1 MNAMEVMSNFRHE
14 KILFVNNEKAGL
26 KAIIAVHNTNLG
38 PAIGGCRLWPYASFD
53 DALFDVT
60 RLSRGMSHK
69 NAVAGLPHGGGKGVI
84 IADPSQ
90 KTEAMF
96 EAFGEAVNNLG
107 GDYITA
113 EDVNTDTNDALVML
127 RKTKYLCGL
136 PHGGGK
142 GVIIADPSMKTEAM
156 FEAFGEAVESLG
168 GDYITAEDVNT
179 TCDDALVMMRKTS
192 HICGLPMN
200 SGDPSPFTARGC
212 WQGIKAT
219 AKVALG
225 RNDLEGLTVT
235 VQGLGKVGYD
245 LCRYLHNDGAKL
257 FVGNLRNKEALERA
271 RDEFGATIL
280 ENDQIMTQ
288 ECDILAPCALGAILN
303 YNTIPNLNCKAVA
316 GAANNQILDDECGR
330 MLKARG
336 IYYAPDFVINGGGVI
351 NAAAEVDGPY
361 NKDEV
366 LVKVDNIYTT
376 IEHILS
382 ESKKTGEP
390 EGVIATRYAE
400 SLIYR

>member
-1 MNAMEVMSNFRHE
+1 MNAMTEMSNYRHE
-14 KILFVNNEKAGL
+14 KVLFVNNEKAGL

-38 PAIGGCRLWPYASFD
+38 PAIGGCRLWPYESYDA
-53 DALFDVT
+53 ALFDVL

-96 EAFGEAVNNLG
+96 EAFAEAVNNLG

-113 EDVNTDTNDALVML
+113 EDVNTTCDDAMIML
-127 RKTKYLCGL
+127 RKTK
-136 PHGGGK
+136 
-142 GVIIADPSMKTEAM
+142 
-156 FEAFGEAVESLG
+156 
-168 GDYITAEDVNT
+168 
-179 TCDDALVMMRKTS
+179 

-200 SGDPSPFTARGC
+200 SGDPSPFTARGV

-219 AKVALG
+219 AKVALD
-225 RNDLEGLTVT
+225 RDSLEGVT
-235 VQGLGKVGYD
+235 VAIQGLGKVGYD
-245 LCRYLHNDGAKL
+245 LARYLHNDGAKL
-257 FVGNLRNKEALERA
+257 IVGNRSNKAALERA
-271 RDEFGATIL
+271 ADEFGATIVGTNEIL
-280 ENDQIMTQ
+280 SA

-303 YNTIPNLNCKAVA
+303 PTTIPALRCKAVA
-316 GAANNQILDDECGR
+316 GAANNQILDDASGLA
-330 MLKARG
+330 LKARG

-361 NKDEV
+361 NEAAV
-366 LVKVDNIYTT
+366 IEKVDNIYNS
-376 IEHILS
+376 IERILS
-382 ESKKTGEP
+382 ESKQTGEP

-400 SLIYR
+400 SLIYG

>member
-1 MNAMEVMSNFRHE
+1 MNAMTEMTNFRHE
-14 KILFVNNEKAGL
+14 KVLFVNNEKAGL

-38 PAIGGCRLWPYASFD
+38 PAIGGCRLFPYASYD
-53 DALFDVT
+53 DALFDVL

-113 EDVNTDTNDALVML
+113 EDVNTTCADAMVML
-127 RKTKYLCGL
+127 RKT
-136 PHGGGK
+136 
-142 GVIIADPSMKTEAM
+142 
-156 FEAFGEAVESLG
+156 
-168 GDYITAEDVNT
+168 N
-179 TCDDALVMMRKTS
+179 

-200 SGDPSPFTARGC
+200 SGDPSPFTARGV

-225 RNDLEGLTVT
+225 RDDLEGLTIA
-235 VQGLGKVGYD
+235 VQGLGKVGWD
-245 LCRYLHNDGAKL
+245 LCRLLNESGAKL
-257 FVGNLRNKEALERA
+257 IIANRSNKEMAEKA
-271 RDEFGATIL
+271 IAEFGAKIVATEEIYA
-280 ENDQIMTQ
+280 Q
-288 ECDILAPCALGAILN
+288 ECDIFSPNAMGAILN
-303 YNTIPNLNCKAVA
+303 PTTIPQLKCKAVA
-316 GAANNQILDDECGR
+316 GGANNQILDDASGIA
-330 MLKARG
+330 LKQRG
-336 IYYAPDFVINGGGVI
+336 IFYAPDFVINGGGVI

-361 NKDEV
+361 NKDAV
-366 LVKVDNIYTT
+366 LEKVDNIYNS
-376 IEHILS
+376 IEHILT

-390 EGVIATRYAE
+390 EGVIATRFAE
-400 SLIYR
+400 SIIYK

>member
-1 MNAMEVMSNFRHE
+1 MNAMTEMVNFRHE
-14 KILFVNNEKAGL
+14 KVLFINNEKAGL
-26 KAIIAVHNTNLG
+26 KAIIAVHSTNLG
-38 PAIGGCRLWPYASFD
+38 PAIGGCRLFPYASYD
-53 DALFDVT
+53 DALFDVL

-113 EDVNTDTNDALVML
+113 EDVNTTCADAMVML
-127 RKTKYLCGL
+127 RKT
-136 PHGGGK
+136 
-142 GVIIADPSMKTEAM
+142 
-156 FEAFGEAVESLG
+156 
-168 GDYITAEDVNT
+168 N
-179 TCDDALVMMRKTS
+179 

-200 SGDPSPFTARGC
+200 SGDPSPFTARGV
-212 WQGIKAT
+212 WQGIRAT

-225 RNDLEGLTVT
+225 RDDLEGLTIA

-245 LCRYLHNDGAKL
+245 LCRLLNESGAKL
-257 FVGNLRNKEALERA
+257 IIANRSNKEMAQKAVE
-271 RDEFGATIL
+271 EFGAKIVATEEIYA
-280 ENDQIMTQ
+280 Q
-288 ECDILAPCALGAILN
+288 ECDIFSPNAMGAILN
-303 YNTIPNLNCKAVA
+303 PTTIPQLKCKAVA
-316 GAANNQILDDECGR
+316 GGANNQILDIASGEA
-330 MLKARG
+330 LKARG
-336 IYYAPDFVINGGGVI
+336 IFYAPDFVINGGGVI

-361 NKDEV
+361 NKEEV
-366 LVKVDNIYTT
+366 LKKVDNIYNS

-400 SLIYR
+400 SIIYK

>member
-1 MNAMEVMSNFRHE
+1 MNAMTEMSNYRHE
-14 KILFVNNEKAGL
+14 KVLFVNNEKAGL

-38 PAIGGCRLWPYASFD
+38 PAIGGCRLWPYESYDA
-53 DALFDVT
+53 ALFDVL

-96 EAFGEAVNNLG
+96 EAFAEAVNNLG

-113 EDVNTDTNDALVML
+113 EDVNTTCDDAMIML
-127 RKTKYLCGL
+127 RKTK
-136 PHGGGK
+136 
-142 GVIIADPSMKTEAM
+142 
-156 FEAFGEAVESLG
+156 
-168 GDYITAEDVNT
+168 
-179 TCDDALVMMRKTS
+179 

-200 SGDPSPFTARGC
+200 SGDPSPFTARGV

-219 AKVALG
+219 AKVALD
-225 RNDLEGLTVT
+225 RDSLEGVT
-235 VQGLGKVGYD
+235 IAIQGLGKVGYD
-245 LCRYLHNDGAKL
+245 LARYLHNDGAKL
-257 FVGNLRNKEALERA
+257 IVGNRSNKAALERA
-271 RDEFGATIL
+271 ADEFGATVVGTNEIL
-280 ENDQIMTQ
+280 TA

-303 YNTIPNLNCKAVA
+303 PNTIPNLRCKAVA
-316 GAANNQILDDECGR
+316 GAANNQILDDASGLA
-330 MLKARG
+330 LKARG

-361 NKDEV
+361 NEAAV
-366 LVKVDNIYTT
+366 LEKVDNIYNS
-376 IEHILS
+376 IERILS
-382 ESKKTGEP
+382 ESKQTGEP

-400 SLIYR
+400 SLIYG

>member
-1 MNAMEVMSNFRHE
+1 MNAMEEMSKYRHE
-14 KILFVNNEKAGL
+14 KVLFVNNEKAGL

-38 PAIGGCRLWPYASFD
+38 PAIGGCRLWPYESYDA
-53 DALFDVT
+53 ALFDVL

-96 EAFGEAVNNLG
+96 EAFAEAVNNLG

-113 EDVNTDTNDALVML
+113 EDVNTTCDDAMIML
-127 RKTKYLCGL
+127 RKT
-136 PHGGGK
+136 
-142 GVIIADPSMKTEAM
+142 
-156 FEAFGEAVESLG
+156 
-168 GDYITAEDVNT
+168 N
-179 TCDDALVMMRKTS
+179 

-200 SGDPSPFTARGC
+200 SGDPSPFTARGV

-225 RNDLEGLTVT
+225 RDSLEGVTVA

-245 LCRYLHNDGAKL
+245 LCRYLHKDGAKL
-257 FVGNLRNKEALERA
+257 IVGNRSNKAALEKA
-271 RDEFGATIL
+271 ADEFGATIVGTNEIL
-280 ENDQIMTQ
+280 TA

-303 YNTIPNLNCKAVA
+303 PATIPNLRCKAVA
-316 GAANNQILDDECGR
+316 GAANNQILDDASGIA
-330 MLKARG
+330 LKARG

-361 NKDEV
+361 NEQAV
-366 LVKVDNIYTT
+366 LAKVDNIYNS

-400 SLIYR
+400 SLIYG

>member
-1 MNAMEVMSNFRHE
+1 MNAMTEMSKYRHE
-14 KILFVNNEKAGL
+14 KVLFVNNEKAGL

-38 PAIGGCRLWPYASFD
+38 PAIGGCRLWPYESYDA
-53 DALFDVT
+53 ALFDVL

-90 KTEAMF
+90 KSEAMF
-96 EAFGEAVNNLG
+96 EAFAEAVNNLG

-113 EDVNTDTNDALVML
+113 EDVNTTCDDAMIML
-127 RKTKYLCGL
+127 RKT
-136 PHGGGK
+136 
-142 GVIIADPSMKTEAM
+142 
-156 FEAFGEAVESLG
+156 
-168 GDYITAEDVNT
+168 N
-179 TCDDALVMMRKTS
+179 

-200 SGDPSPFTARGC
+200 SGDPSPFTARGV

-225 RNDLEGLTVT
+225 RDSLEGVTVA

-245 LCRYLHNDGAKL
+245 LCRYLHKDGAKL
-257 FVGNLRNKEALERA
+257 IVGNRSNKAALEKA
-271 RDEFGATIL
+271 ADEFGATIVGTN
-280 ENDQIMTQ
+280 EIMSA

-303 YNTIPNLNCKAVA
+303 PTTIPNLRCKAVA
-316 GAANNQILDDECGR
+316 GAANNQILDDASGLA
-330 MLKARG
+330 LKARG
-336 IYYAPDFVINGGGVI
+336 IFYAPDFVINGGGVI

-361 NKDEV
+361 NEQAV
-366 LVKVDNIYTT
+366 LAKVDNIYNS

-390 EGVIATRYAE
+390 EGVIATRFAE
-400 SLIYR
+400 SLIYG

>member
-1 MNAMEVMSNFRHE
+1 MNAMTEMSKYRHE
-14 KILFVNNEKAGL
+14 KVLFVNNEKAGL

-38 PAIGGCRLWPYASFD
+38 PAIGGCRLWPYESYDA
-53 DALFDVT
+53 ALFDVL

-96 EAFGEAVNNLG
+96 EAFAEAVNSLG

-113 EDVNTDTNDALVML
+113 EDVNTDCDDALIML
-127 RKTKYLCGL
+127 RKT
-136 PHGGGK
+136 
-142 GVIIADPSMKTEAM
+142 
-156 FEAFGEAVESLG
+156 
-168 GDYITAEDVNT
+168 N
-179 TCDDALVMMRKTS
+179 
-192 HICGLPMN
+192 HICGLPQN
-200 SGDPSPFTARGC
+200 SGDPSPFTARGV

-219 AKVALG
+219 AKVALD
-225 RNDLEGLTVT
+225 RDSLEGLTIA

-245 LCRYLHNDGAKL
+245 LCRYLHKDGAKL
-257 FVGNLRNKEALERA
+257 IVGNRSNKAALEKA
-271 RDEFGATIL
+271 ADEFGATIVGTN
-280 ENDQIMTQ
+280 EIMSA

-303 YNTIPNLNCKAVA
+303 PNTIPNLRCKAVA
-316 GAANNQILDDECGR
+316 GAANNQILDDASGLA
-330 MLKARG
+330 LKARG

-361 NKDEV
+361 KVEEV
-366 LVKVDNIYTT
+366 LKKVDNIYNT

-400 SLIYR
+400 SLIYG

>member
-1 MNAMEVMSNFRHE
+1 MNAMTEMTNYRHE
-14 KILFVNNEKAGL
+14 KVLFVNNEKAGL

-38 PAIGGCRLWPYASFD
+38 PAIGGCRLFPYASFD
-53 DALFDVT
+53 DALFDVL

-69 NAVAGLPHGGGKGVI
+69 NAVA
-84 IADPSQ
+84 
-90 KTEAMF
+90 
-96 EAFGEAVNNLG
+96 
-107 GDYITA
+107 
-113 EDVNTDTNDALVML
+113 
-127 RKTKYLCGL
+127 GL

-156 FEAFGEAVESLG
+156 FEAFGEAVNNLG

-179 TCDDALVMMRKTS
+179 DCDDALIMMRKTK

-200 SGDPSPFTARGC
+200 SGDPSPFTARGV
-212 WQGIKAT
+212 WQGIRAT

-225 RNDLEGLTVT
+225 RDDLEGLTIA

-245 LCRYLHNDGAKL
+245 LCRHLHNSGAKL
-257 FVGNLRNKEALERA
+257 IIANRSNQAMAEKAKE
-271 RDEFGATIL
+271 EFGAIIVPTEEIYA
-280 ENDQIMTQ
+280 Q
-288 ECDILAPCALGAILN
+288 ECDIFSPNAMGAILN
-303 YNTIPNLNCKAVA
+303 PTTIPQLKCKAVA
-316 GAANNQILDDECGR
+316 GGSNNQILDDASGIA
-330 MLKARG
+330 LKQRG
-336 IYYAPDFVINGGGVI
+336 IFYAPDFVINGGGVI

-366 LVKVDNIYTT
+366 LVKVDNIYNS

-390 EGVIATRYAE
+390 EGVIATRFAE
-400 SLIYR
+400 SIIYK

>member
-1 MNAMEVMSNFRHE
+1 MNAMTEMVNFRHE
-14 KILFVNNEKAGL
+14 KVLFINNEKAGL

-38 PAIGGCRLWPYASFD
+38 PAIGGCRLFPYASYD
-53 DALFDVT
+53 DALFDVL

-113 EDVNTDTNDALVML
+113 EDVNTTCDDAMVML
-127 RKTKYLCGL
+127 RKT
-136 PHGGGK
+136 
-142 GVIIADPSMKTEAM
+142 
-156 FEAFGEAVESLG
+156 
-168 GDYITAEDVNT
+168 N
-179 TCDDALVMMRKTS
+179 

-200 SGDPSPFTARGC
+200 SGDPSPFTARGV
-212 WQGIKAT
+212 WQGIRAT

-225 RNDLEGLTVT
+225 TDSLEGLTIA

-245 LCRYLHNDGAKL
+245 LARYLHKDGAKL
-257 FVGNLRNKEALERA
+257 IVGNRSNKAALERA
-271 RDEFGATIL
+271 ADEFGATVVATNEIL
-280 ENDQIMTQ
+280 TA

-303 YNTIPNLNCKAVA
+303 PNTIPSLRCKAVA
-316 GAANNQILDDECGR
+316 GAANNQILDDASGIA
-330 MLKARG
+330 LKARG

-361 NKDEV
+361 NKEAV
-366 LVKVDNIYTT
+366 LEKVDNIYNT
-376 IEHILS
+376 IEQILT

-400 SLIYR
+400 SLIYG

>member
-1 MNAMEVMSNFRHE
+1 MNAMTEMSNYRHE
-14 KILFVNNEKAGL
+14 KVLFVNNEKAGL

-38 PAIGGCRLWPYASFD
+38 PAIGGCRLWPYESYDA
-53 DALFDVT
+53 ALFDVL

-96 EAFGEAVNNLG
+96 EAFAEAVNSLG

-113 EDVNTDTNDALVML
+113 EDVNTDCDDALIML
-127 RKTKYLCGL
+127 RKT
-136 PHGGGK
+136 
-142 GVIIADPSMKTEAM
+142 
-156 FEAFGEAVESLG
+156 
-168 GDYITAEDVNT
+168 N
-179 TCDDALVMMRKTS
+179 
-192 HICGLPMN
+192 HICGLPQN
-200 SGDPSPFTARGC
+200 SGDPSPFTARGV

-219 AKVALG
+219 AKVALD
-225 RNDLEGLTVT
+225 RDSLEGLTIA

-245 LCRYLHNDGAKL
+245 LCRYLHKDGAKL
-257 FVGNLRNKEALERA
+257 IVGNRSNKAALEKA
-271 RDEFGATIL
+271 ADEFGATVVGTN
-280 ENDQIMTQ
+280 EIMSA

-303 YNTIPNLNCKAVA
+303 PNTIPNLRCKAVA
-316 GAANNQILDDECGR
+316 GAANNQILDDASGLA
-330 MLKARG
+330 LKARG
-336 IYYAPDFVINGGGVI
+336 IFYAPDFVINGGGVI

-361 NKDEV
+361 NKDAV
-366 LVKVDNIYTT
+366 LAKVDNIYNS

-390 EGVIATRYAE
+390 EGVIATRFAE
-400 SLIYR
+400 SIIYK

>member
-1 MNAMEVMSNFRHE
+1 MNAMTEMSKYRHE
-14 KILFVNNEKAGL
+14 KVLFVNNEKAGL

-38 PAIGGCRLWPYASFD
+38 PAIGGCRLFPYASFD
-53 DALFDVT
+53 DALFDVL

-69 NAVAGLPHGGGKGVI
+69 NAVA
-84 IADPSQ
+84 
-90 KTEAMF
+90 
-96 EAFGEAVNNLG
+96 
-107 GDYITA
+107 
-113 EDVNTDTNDALVML
+113 
-127 RKTKYLCGL
+127 GL

-156 FEAFGEAVESLG
+156 FEAFGEAVNNLG

-179 TCDDALVMMRKTS
+179 DCDDALNMMRKTK

-200 SGDPSPFTARGC
+200 SGDPSPFTARGV

-225 RNDLEGLTVT
+225 RDDLEGLTIA

-245 LCRYLHNDGAKL
+245 LCRHLHESGAKL
-257 FVGNLRNKEALERA
+257 IIANRSNKEMAEKA
-271 RDEFGATIL
+271 IAEFGAKIVATEEIYA
-280 ENDQIMTQ
+280 Q
-288 ECDILAPCALGAILN
+288 ECDIFSPNAMGAILN
-303 YNTIPNLNCKAVA
+303 PTTIPQLKCKAVA
-316 GAANNQILDDECGR
+316 GGANNQILDDASGIA
-330 MLKARG
+330 LKERG
-336 IYYAPDFVINGGGVI
+336 IFYAPDFVINGGGVI

-361 NKDEV
+361 NKEEV
-366 LVKVDNIYTT
+366 LKKVDNIYNT

-390 EGVIATRYAE
+390 EGVIATRFAE
-400 SLIYR
+400 SIIYK

>member
-1 MNAMEVMSNFRHE
+1 MNAMTEMVNYRHE
-14 KILFVNNEKAGL
+14 KVLFVNNEKAGL

-38 PAIGGCRLWPYASFD
+38 PAIGGCRLFPYASYD
-53 DALFDVT
+53 DALFDVL

-113 EDVNTDTNDALVML
+113 EDVNTD
-127 RKTKYLCGL
+127 
-136 PHGGGK
+136 
-142 GVIIADPSMKTEAM
+142 
-156 FEAFGEAVESLG
+156 
-168 GDYITAEDVNT
+168 
-179 TCDDALVMMRKTS
+179 CDDALIMMRKTK

-200 SGDPSPFTARGC
+200 SGDPSPFTARGV
-212 WQGIKAT
+212 WQGIRAT

-225 RNDLEGLTVT
+225 ADSLEGLTIA

-245 LCRYLHNDGAKL
+245 LCRLLHESGAKL
-257 FVGNLRNKEALERA
+257 IVANRSNKAMAEKAAE
-271 RDEFGATIL
+271 EFGAKIVAT
-280 ENDQIMTQ
+280 DAIMAQ
-288 ECDILAPCALGAILN
+288 ECDIFSPNAMGAILN
-303 YNTIPNLNCKAVA
+303 PASIAQLNCKAVA
-316 GAANNQILDDECGR
+316 GGANNQILDEASGI
-330 MLKARG
+330 MLKQKG
-336 IYYAPDFVINGGGVI
+336 IFYAPDFVINGGGVI

-361 NKDEV
+361 NKEAV
-366 LVKVDNIYTT
+366 LEKVDNIYNT
-376 IEHILS
+376 IEQILT

-390 EGVIATRYAE
+390 EGVIATRFAE
-400 SLIYR
+400 SLIYG

>member
-1 MNAMEVMSNFRHE
+1 MNAMTEMSNYRHE
-14 KILFVNNEKAGL
+14 KVLFVNNYKAGL

-38 PAIGGCRLWPYASFD
+38 PAIGGCRLWPYESYDA
-53 DALFDVT
+53 ALFDVL

-96 EAFGEAVNNLG
+96 EAFAEAVNNLG

-113 EDVNTDTNDALVML
+113 EDVNTTCDDAMIML
-127 RKTKYLCGL
+127 RKTK
-136 PHGGGK
+136 
-142 GVIIADPSMKTEAM
+142 
-156 FEAFGEAVESLG
+156 
-168 GDYITAEDVNT
+168 
-179 TCDDALVMMRKTS
+179 

-200 SGDPSPFTARGC
+200 SGDPSPFTSRGV

-225 RNDLEGLTVT
+225 RDSLEGVT
-235 VQGLGKVGYD
+235 VAIQGLGKVGYE
-245 LCRYLHNDGAKL
+245 LARYLHKDGAKL
-257 FVGNLRNKEALERA
+257 IVGNRSNKAALERA
-271 RDEFGATIL
+271 ADEFGATVVGTNEIL
-280 ENDQIMTQ
+280 TA

-303 YNTIPNLNCKAVA
+303 PNTIPNLRCKAVA
-316 GAANNQILDDECGR
+316 GAANNQILDDASGLA
-330 MLKARG
+330 LKARG

-361 NKDEV
+361 NVDAV
-366 LVKVDNIYTT
+366 LEKVDNIYNS

-382 ESKKTGEP
+382 ESKQTGEP

-400 SLIYR
+400 SLIYG

>member
-1 MNAMEVMSNFRHE
+1 MNAMTEMVNYRHE
-14 KILFVNNEKAGL
+14 KVLFINNEKAGL

-38 PAIGGCRLWPYASFD
+38 PAIGGCRLFPYASYD
-53 DALFDVT
+53 DALFDVL

-96 EAFGEAVNNLG
+96 EAFGEAVNN
-107 GDYITA
+107 
-113 EDVNTDTNDALVML
+113 
-127 RKTKYLCGL
+127 
-136 PHGGGK
+136 
-142 GVIIADPSMKTEAM
+142 
-156 FEAFGEAVESLG
+156 LG

-366 LVKVDNIYTT
+366 LVKVDNIYNT

>member
-1 MNAMEVMSNFRHE
+1 MNAMTEMSKFRHE
-14 KILFVNNEKAGL
+14 KVLFVNNEKAGL

-38 PAIGGCRLWPYASFD
+38 PAIGGCRLWPYESYDA
-53 DALFDVT
+53 ALFDVL

-96 EAFGEAVNNLG
+96 EAFAEAVN
-107 GDYITA
+107 
-113 EDVNTDTNDALVML
+113 
-127 RKTKYLCGL
+127 
-136 PHGGGK
+136 
-142 GVIIADPSMKTEAM
+142 
-156 FEAFGEAVESLG
+156 SLG

-179 TCDDALVMMRKTS
+179 TCDDALIMLRKTN
-192 HICGLPMN
+192 HICGLPQN
-200 SGDPSPFTARGC
+200 SGDPSPFTARGV

-225 RNDLEGLTVT
+225 RDSLEGVTVT

-257 FVGNLRNKEALERA
+257 YVGNRSNQAALERA
-271 RDEFGATIL
+271 ADEFGAIIL
-280 ENDQIMTQ
+280 PTDQILTQ

-303 YNTIPNLNCKAVA
+303 PATIPNLNCKAVA
-316 GAANNQILDDECGR
+316 GAANNQILDDASGLA
-330 MLKARG
+330 LKARG

-361 NKDEV
+361 NEQAV
-366 LVKVDNIYTT
+366 LEKVDNIYNS
-376 IEHILS
+376 IERILT
-382 ESKKTGEP
+382 ESKQTGEP

-400 SLIYR
+400 SLIYG

>member
-1 MNAMEVMSNFRHE
+1 MNAMTEMSNYRHE
-14 KILFVNNEKAGL
+14 KVLFINNEKAGL

-38 PAIGGCRLWPYASFD
+38 PAIGGCRLFPYASYD
-53 DALFDVT
+53 DALFDVL

-113 EDVNTDTNDALVML
+113 EDVNTTCDDALVML
-127 RKTKYLCGL
+127 RKT
-136 PHGGGK
+136 
-142 GVIIADPSMKTEAM
+142 
-156 FEAFGEAVESLG
+156 
-168 GDYITAEDVNT
+168 N
-179 TCDDALVMMRKTS
+179 
-192 HICGLPMN
+192 HICGLPQN
-200 SGDPSPFTARGC
+200 SGDPSPFTARGV

-225 RNDLEGLTVT
+225 RDSLEGLTIA

-245 LCRYLHNDGAKL
+245 LCRLLNASGAKL
-257 FVGNLRNKEALERA
+257 IIANRSNQAMAEKAKE
-271 RDEFGATIL
+271 EFGATIVPT
-280 ENDQIMTQ
+280 EAIYAQ
-288 ECDILAPCALGAILN
+288 ECDIFSPNAMGAILN
-303 YNTIPNLNCKAVA
+303 PTTIPQLKCKAVA
-316 GAANNQILDDECGR
+316 GGANNQILDEASGLA
-330 MLKARG
+330 LKQKG
-336 IYYAPDFVINGGGVI
+336 IFYAPDFVINGGGVI

-361 NKDEV
+361 DVKAV
-366 LVKVDNIYTT
+366 LNKVDNIYNS

-382 ESKKTGEP
+382 ESKATGEP
-390 EGVIATRYAE
+390 EGIIATRYAE
-400 SLIYR
+400 SLIYK

>member
-1 MNAMEVMSNFRHE
+1 MNAMTEMSKYRHE
-14 KILFVNNEKAGL
+14 KVLFVNNEKAGL

-38 PAIGGCRLWPYASFD
+38 PAIGGCRLFPYASFD
-53 DALFDVT
+53 DALFDVL

-113 EDVNTDTNDALVML
+113 EDVNTD
-127 RKTKYLCGL
+127 
-136 PHGGGK
+136 
-142 GVIIADPSMKTEAM
+142 
-156 FEAFGEAVESLG
+156 
-168 GDYITAEDVNT
+168 
-179 TCDDALVMMRKTS
+179 CDDALIMMRKTK

-200 SGDPSPFTARGC
+200 SGDPSPFTARGV

-225 RNDLEGLTVT
+225 RDDLEGLTIA

-245 LCRYLHNDGAKL
+245 LCRHLHESGAKL
-257 FVGNLRNKEALERA
+257 IIANRSNQAMAQKAVE
-271 RDEFGATIL
+271 EFGAVIVPTEEIYA
-280 ENDQIMTQ
+280 Q
-288 ECDILAPCALGAILN
+288 ECDIFSPNAMGAILN
-303 YNTIPNLNCKAVA
+303 PKTIPVLRCKAVA
-316 GAANNQILDDECGR
+316 GGANNQILDDASGAA
-330 MLKARG
+330 LKARG
-336 IYYAPDFVINGGGVI
+336 IFYAPDFVINGGGVI

-361 NKDEV
+361 NKEAV
-366 LVKVDNIYTT
+366 LAKVDNIYNT
-376 IEHILS
+376 IEHILT
-382 ESKKTGEP
+382 ESKTTGEP
-390 EGVIATRYAE
+390 EGIIATRFAE

>member
-1 MNAMEVMSNFRHE
+1 MNAMTEMSKYRHE
-14 KILFVNNEKAGL
+14 KVLFVNNEKAGL

-38 PAIGGCRLWPYASFD
+38 PAIGGCRLWPYASYD
-53 DALFDVT
+53 DALFDVL

-96 EAFGEAVNNLG
+96 EAFAEAVNN
-107 GDYITA
+107 
-113 EDVNTDTNDALVML
+113 
-127 RKTKYLCGL
+127 
-136 PHGGGK
+136 
-142 GVIIADPSMKTEAM
+142 
-156 FEAFGEAVESLG
+156 LG

-179 TCDDALVMMRKTS
+179 TCDDALIMLRKTN
-192 HICGLPMN
+192 HICGLPQN
-200 SGDPSPFTARGC
+200 SGDPSPFTARGV

-225 RNDLEGLTVT
+225 RDSLEGVT
-235 VQGLGKVGYD
+235 VAIQGLGKVGYD
-245 LCRYLHNDGAKL
+245 LARYLHKDGAKL
-257 FVGNLRNKEALERA
+257 IVGNRSNKAALERA
-271 RDEFGATIL
+271 ADEFGATVVATNEIL
-280 ENDQIMTQ
+280 SA

-303 YNTIPNLNCKAVA
+303 PTTIPALRCKAVA
-316 GAANNQILDDECGR
+316 GAANNQILDDASGLA
-330 MLKARG
+330 LKARG

-361 NKDEV
+361 NEQEV
-366 LVKVDNIYTT
+366 LKKVDNIYNT

-382 ESKKTGEP
+382 ESKATGEP

>member
-1 MNAMEVMSNFRHE
+1 MNAMTEMVNYRHE
-14 KILFVNNEKAGL
+14 KVLFVNNEKAGL

-38 PAIGGCRLWPYASFD
+38 PAIGGCRLFPYASFD
-53 DALFDVT
+53 DALFDVL

-69 NAVAGLPHGGGKGVI
+69 NAVA
-84 IADPSQ
+84 
-90 KTEAMF
+90 
-96 EAFGEAVNNLG
+96 
-107 GDYITA
+107 
-113 EDVNTDTNDALVML
+113 
-127 RKTKYLCGL
+127 GL

-156 FEAFGEAVESLG
+156 FEAFGEAVNNLG

-179 TCDDALVMMRKTS
+179 TCADAMVMLRKTN

-200 SGDPSPFTARGC
+200 SGDPSPFTARGV

-225 RNDLEGLTVT
+225 RDDLEGLTIA
-235 VQGLGKVGYD
+235 VQGLGKVGWD
-245 LCRYLHNDGAKL
+245 LCRHLHESGAKL
-257 FVGNLRNKEALERA
+257 IIANRSNKEMAEKA
-271 RDEFGATIL
+271 IAEFGAKIVATEEIYA
-280 ENDQIMTQ
+280 Q
-288 ECDILAPCALGAILN
+288 ECDIFSPNAMGAILN
-303 YNTIPNLNCKAVA
+303 PTTIPQLKCKAVA
-316 GAANNQILDDECGR
+316 GGANNQILDDASGIA
-330 MLKARG
+330 LKQKG

-361 NKDEV
+361 NKEEV
-366 LVKVDNIYTT
+366 LKKVDNIYNT

-390 EGVIATRYAE
+390 EGVIATRFAE
-400 SLIYR
+400 SIIYK